1 MRTEILDGQTVTN
14 VILASE
20 EFAEQQHPRQV
31 ATTRQVHVNV
41 ATTVH
46 PVVAVEC
53 PPPIGFARLLG
64 IRNHAPHET

>member
-41 ATTVH
+41 ATTGH

-53 PPPIGFARLLG
+53 PPPHRVRQIAG
-64 IRNHAPHET
+64 HQESCTP